1 MVSFPILRDDHY
13 DLGLRTFVIGF
24 TASLLCIPFAFGCVS
39 AFQFGTIDSSSRSLV
54 REIEVVR
61 LLGTMKQ
68 LTQELRALDH
78 LAHGQGGHVP
88 GAGSPH
94 RHVDRLA
101 SF

>member
-13 DLGLRTFVIGF
+13 DLGFRTFVIGF

-54 REIEVVR
+54 REIKAVR

-68 LTQELRALDH
+68 EVNG
-78 LAHGQGGHVP
+78 HG
-88 GAGSPH
+88 
-94 RHVDRLA
+94 
-101 SF
+101 